1 MRKLTVEELLEKD
14 LSWFD
19 TCSIEE
25 LEYYIEVLES
35 ASVSDHITQ
44 LTLKILINSLYGAL
58 ANAHFIL
65 ANPDMAAAV
74 TSSGRFFIQLVANN
88 VERELQALLPSD
100 EPYVIYGDTDSSSPW
115 TLIHTDSG
123 KITIEDFFNSVEQSP
138 IVTSSGVE
146 IKRVANK
153 QSLTFD
159 MKRGIHYQPIDYVM
173 RHKVKKQMY
182 KITAGDKS
190 VEVTG
195 DHSLKVIRGG
205 SLIDATATD
214 LRGGD
219 ILVVLQDSETLRFV
233 FSTDIKVEDLGIVED
248 YVYDIEVQNTHS
260 FFANDIL
267 VHNSFYYSIKNIV
280 KRKFGENASASTPGI
295 VDWVDSFE
303 KKVVQKIIQD
313 SIEEYAEILNI
324 QDPSQIGVERE
335 VISDRAFFVA
345 KKRYAARVLDMEGVR
360 FNLDDPYIKTMG
372 LEIARSSTPAWVKKK
387 LQESI
392 SVILDNDQYGVRKWR
407 DETKLQYQNQP
418 LEDICAVQSVNS
430 LDYKL
435 GDKGIP
441 QGSKAA
447 LAHNN
452 WVQQQGLED
461 SIELLQPGEK
471 YKRCYLLTPNRFGTE
486 IISFGDPKIA
496 KIIEEDRIFDY
507 QTNFQKQFEQPL
519 ERMVESMNY
528 DIRDVPVFGSLDDW

>member
-1 MRKLTVEELLEKD
+1 MLAIEPVESITIGEL
-14 LSWFD
+14 FD
-19 TCSIEE
+19 
-25 LEYYIEVLES
+25 
-35 ASVSDHITQ
+35 
-44 LTLKILINSLYGAL
+44 LINV
-58 ANAHFIL
+58 N
-65 ANPDMAAAV
+65 
-74 TSSGRFFIQLVANN
+74 T
-88 VERELQALLPSD
+88 
-100 EPYVIYGDTDSSSPW
+100 T
-115 TLIHTDSG
+115 
-123 KITIEDFFNSVEQSP
+123 
-138 IVTSSGVE
+138 VTSSGVE
-146 IKRVANK
+146 LKSLGDID
-153 QSLTFD
+153 SLTFD

-182 KITAGDKS
+182 RISAGDKS

-219 ILVVLQDSETLRFV
+219 ILVVLQDSETQSFE
-233 FSTDIKVEDLGIVED
+233 FNTDIKVEDLGIVED

-313 SIEEYAEILNI
+313 SVEEYAEILNI

-496 KIIEEDRIFDY
+496 KIIEEDGIFDY

>member
-35 ASVSDHITQ
+35 AFVSDHITQ

-58 ANAHFIL
+58 ANAHFSL
-65 ANPDMAAAV
+65 ANPDMAAAI

-88 VERELQALLPSD
+88 VERELQALLPS
-100 EPYVIYGDTDSSSPW
+100 EKPYIISGDTDS
-115 TLIHTDSG
+115 
-123 KITIEDFFNSVEQSP
+123 
-138 IVTSSGVE
+138 
-146 IKRVANK
+146 
-153 QSLTFD
+153 
-159 MKRGIHYQPIDYVM
+159 
-173 RHKVKKQMY
+173 
-182 KITAGDKS
+182 
-190 VEVTG
+190 
-195 DHSLKVIRGG
+195 
-205 SLIDATATD
+205 
-214 LRGGD
+214 
-219 ILVVLQDSETLRFV
+219 
-233 FSTDIKVEDLGIVED
+233 
-248 YVYDIEVQNTHS
+248 
-260 FFANDIL
+260 
-267 VHNSFYYSIKNIV
+267 FYYTIQNIV
-280 KRKFGENASASTPGI
+280 SRKFGENASASTPGI

-303 KKVVQKIIQD
+303 KKVIQKIIQD

-324 QDPSQIGVERE
+324 ADPSQIGVERE
-335 VISDRAFFVA
+335 IISDRAFFVA

-360 FNLDDPYIKTMG
+360 FNLDDPYIKAMG
-372 LEIARSSTPAWVKKK
+372 LEIARSSTPAWVKDK

-407 DETKLQYQNQP
+407 DETKLQYQDQP
-418 LEDICAVQSVNS
+418 LESICAVQSVNS

-461 SIELLQPGEK
+461 TIELLQPGEK

-486 IISFGDPKIA
+486 IISFGDPKSA
-496 KIIEEDRIFDY
+496 KIIEEDGIFDY

>member
-19 TCSIEE
+19 TCSVEE

-58 ANAHFIL
+58 ANDHFIL
-65 ANPDMAAAV
+65 ANPDMAAAI
-74 TSSGRFFIQLVANN
+74 TSSGRFFIQLLANN
-88 VERELQALLPSD
+88 VERRLQELLPS
-100 EPYVIYGDTDSSSPW
+100 EKPYILSGDTDS
-115 TLIHTDSG
+115 IYY
-123 KITIEDFFNSVEQSP
+123 TIRN
-138 IVTSSGVE
+138 
-146 IKRVANK
+146 
-153 QSLTFD
+153 
-159 MKRGIHYQPIDYVM
+159 M
-173 RHKVKKQMY
+173 
-182 KITAGDKS
+182 
-190 VEVTG
+190 
-195 DHSLKVIRGG
+195 
-205 SLIDATATD
+205 
-214 LRGGD
+214 
-219 ILVVLQDSETLRFV
+219 VV
-233 FSTDIKVEDLGIVED
+233 
-248 YVYDIEVQNTHS
+248 
-260 FFANDIL
+260 
-267 VHNSFYYSIKNIV
+267 
-280 KRKFGENASASTPGI
+280 RKFGENASASTPGI

-303 KKVVQKIIQD
+303 KKVIQQV
-313 SIEEYAEILNI
+313 IQETTEEYAEILNI
-324 QDPSQIGVERE
+324 ADPSQIGVERE
-335 VISDRAFFVA
+335 IISDRAFFVA

-360 FNLDDPYIKTMG
+360 FNLDDPYIKAMG
-372 LEIARSSTPAWVKKK
+372 LEIARSSTPAWVKDK

-392 SVILDNDQYGVRKWR
+392 TVILDNDQYGVRKWR

-461 SIELLQPGEK
+461 TIELLQPGEK

-496 KIIEEDRIFDY
+496 KIIEEDGIFDY

-528 DIRDVPVFGSLDDW
+528 DIRDVPIFGSLDDW

>member
-35 ASVSDHITQ
+35 AFVSDHITQ

-65 ANPDMAAAV
+65 ANPDMAAAI

-88 VERELQALLPSD
+88 VERELQALLPS
-100 EPYVIYGDTDSSSPW
+100 EKPYIISGDTDS
-115 TLIHTDSG
+115 
-123 KITIEDFFNSVEQSP
+123 
-138 IVTSSGVE
+138 
-146 IKRVANK
+146 
-153 QSLTFD
+153 
-159 MKRGIHYQPIDYVM
+159 
-173 RHKVKKQMY
+173 
-182 KITAGDKS
+182 
-190 VEVTG
+190 
-195 DHSLKVIRGG
+195 
-205 SLIDATATD
+205 
-214 LRGGD
+214 
-219 ILVVLQDSETLRFV
+219 
-233 FSTDIKVEDLGIVED
+233 
-248 YVYDIEVQNTHS
+248 
-260 FFANDIL
+260 
-267 VHNSFYYSIKNIV
+267 FYYTIQNIV
-280 KRKFGENASASTPGI
+280 SRKFGENASASTPGI

-303 KKVVQKIIQD
+303 KKVIQKIIQD

-324 QDPSQIGVERE
+324 ADPSQIGVERE
-335 VISDRAFFVA
+335 IISDRAFFVA

-360 FNLDDPYIKTMG
+360 FNLDDPYIKAMG
-372 LEIARSSTPAWVKKK
+372 LEIARSSTPAWVKDK

-407 DETKLQYQNQP
+407 DETKLQYQDQP
-418 LEDICAVQSVNS
+418 LESICAVQSVNS

-461 SIELLQPGEK
+461 TIELLQPGEK

-496 KIIEEDRIFDY
+496 KIIEEDGIFDY

>member
-1 MRKLTVEELLEKD
+1 MITLTVEELLEKN

-19 TCSIEE
+19 SCTDEE
-25 LEYYIEVLES
+25 LLAFIDFLENSSAQDYI
-35 ASVSDHITQ
+35 IQ

-58 ANAHFIL
+58 AARSFIL
-65 ANPDMAAAV
+65 ANPDMAAAI
-74 TSSGRFFIQLVANN
+74 TSSGRFFIQLLANN
-88 VERELQALLPSD
+88 VERRLQELLPS
-100 EPYVIYGDTDSSSPW
+100 EKPYILSGDTDS
-115 TLIHTDSG
+115 IYY
-123 KITIEDFFNSVEQSP
+123 TIRN
-138 IVTSSGVE
+138 
-146 IKRVANK
+146 
-153 QSLTFD
+153 
-159 MKRGIHYQPIDYVM
+159 M
-173 RHKVKKQMY
+173 
-182 KITAGDKS
+182 
-190 VEVTG
+190 
-195 DHSLKVIRGG
+195 
-205 SLIDATATD
+205 
-214 LRGGD
+214 
-219 ILVVLQDSETLRFV
+219 VV
-233 FSTDIKVEDLGIVED
+233 
-248 YVYDIEVQNTHS
+248 
-260 FFANDIL
+260 
-267 VHNSFYYSIKNIV
+267 
-280 KRKFGENASASTPGI
+280 RKFGEDADASTPGI

-303 KKVVQKIIQD
+303 KKVIQQV
-313 SIEEYAEILNI
+313 IQETTEEYAEILNI
-324 QDPSQIGVERE
+324 ADPSQIGVERE
-335 VISDRAFFVA
+335 IISDRAFFVA

-360 FNLDDPYIKTMG
+360 FSLDDPYIKAMG
-372 LEIARSSTPAWVKKK
+372 LEIARSSTPAWVKYK

-486 IISFGDPKIA
+486 IISFADSKIA
-496 KIIEEDRIFDY
+496 KIIEEDGIFDY

>member
-1 MRKLTVEELLEKD
+1 MQKLTVEELLEKD

-19 TCSIEE
+19 SCTVEE
-25 LEYYIEVLES
+25 LEYYIETLES
-35 ASVSDHITQ
+35 AAAGDHITQ

-58 ANAHFIL
+58 GNKHFIL

-100 EPYVIYGDTDSSSPW
+100 EPYVIYGDTDSSFSS
-115 TLIHTDSG
+115 TILRINSED
-123 KITIEDFFNSVEQSP
+123 ITIGDLFNSIDIEP
-138 IVTSSGVE
+138 IITSSGVE
-146 IKRVANK
+146 VKRVEGK

-159 MKRGIHYQPIDYVM
+159 MKRGVHYQPIDYVM

-182 KITAGDKS
+182 RISAGDKS
-190 VEVTG
+190 VEVTS

-205 SLIDATATD
+205 SLIDATVTD
-214 LRGGD
+214 IRGGD
-219 ILVVLQDSETLRFV
+219 ILVVLQDSENLSFEYN
-233 FSTDIKVEDLGIVED
+233 TDIKVEDLGIVED

-280 KRKFGENASASTPGI
+280 KHKFGEDASASTPGI
-295 VDWVDSFE
+295 IDWVDAFE
-303 KKVVQKIIQD
+303 KKVIQKIIQD
-313 SIEEYAEILNI
+313 SVEEYAEILNI

-335 VISDRAFFVA
+335 IISDRAFFVA

-372 LEIARSSTPAWVKKK
+372 LEIARSCTPAWVKKK

-392 SVILDNDQYGVRKWR
+392 EVILDNDQYGVRKWR
-407 DETKLQYQNQP
+407 DETKLQYQDQP
-418 LEDICAVQSVNS
+418 LESICAVQSVNS
-430 LDYKL
+430 LDYNL

-452 WVQQQGLED
+452 WVKQQGLEN

-496 KIIEEDRIFDY
+496 KIIEEDGIFDY

>member
-19 TCSIEE
+19 ACSVEE

-88 VERELQALLPSD
+88 MERELQALLPSD
-100 EPYVIYGDTDSSSPW
+100 EPYVIYGDTDS
-115 TLIHTDSG
+115 
-123 KITIEDFFNSVEQSP
+123 
-138 IVTSSGVE
+138 
-146 IKRVANK
+146 
-153 QSLTFD
+153 
-159 MKRGIHYQPIDYVM
+159 
-173 RHKVKKQMY
+173 
-182 KITAGDKS
+182 
-190 VEVTG
+190 
-195 DHSLKVIRGG
+195 
-205 SLIDATATD
+205 
-214 LRGGD
+214 
-219 ILVVLQDSETLRFV
+219 
-233 FSTDIKVEDLGIVED
+233 
-248 YVYDIEVQNTHS
+248 
-260 FFANDIL
+260 
-267 VHNSFYYSIKNIV
+267 FYYTIQNMV
-280 KRKFGENASASTPGI
+280 VRKFGEDASASTPGI

-461 SIELLQPGEK
+461 TIELLQPGEK

-496 KIIEEDRIFDY
+496 KIIEEDGIFDY

>member
-1 MRKLTVEELLEKD
+1 MQKLTVEELLEKD

-19 TCSIEE
+19 NCSVEE
-25 LEYYIEVLES
+25 LESYIETLES
-35 ASVSDHITQ
+35 ASASDHITQ

-58 ANAHFIL
+58 GNKHFTL
-65 ANPDMAAAV
+65 ANPDMAAAI

-100 EPYVIYGDTDSSSPW
+100 KPYIIYGDTDS
-115 TLIHTDSG
+115 
-123 KITIEDFFNSVEQSP
+123 
-138 IVTSSGVE
+138 
-146 IKRVANK
+146 
-153 QSLTFD
+153 
-159 MKRGIHYQPIDYVM
+159 
-173 RHKVKKQMY
+173 
-182 KITAGDKS
+182 
-190 VEVTG
+190 
-195 DHSLKVIRGG
+195 
-205 SLIDATATD
+205 
-214 LRGGD
+214 
-219 ILVVLQDSETLRFV
+219 
-233 FSTDIKVEDLGIVED
+233 
-248 YVYDIEVQNTHS
+248 
-260 FFANDIL
+260 
-267 VHNSFYYSIKNIV
+267 FYYSLQTIV
-280 KRKFGENASASTPGI
+280 SRKFGENANASTPGI

-313 SIEEYAEILNI
+313 SIAEYAEILNI
-324 QDPSQIGVERE
+324 DDPTQIGVERE
-335 VISDRAFFVA
+335 IISDRAFFVA
-345 KKRYAARVLDMEGVR
+345 KKRYAARVLDSEGVR
-360 FNLDDPYIKTMG
+360 FSLDDPYIKTMG
-372 LEIARSSTPAWVKKK
+372 LEIARSSTPKWVKQK

-430 LDYKL
+430 LDYDL
-435 GDKGIP
+435 NEKGVP

-452 WVQQQGLED
+452 WVKQQGLEGE
-461 SIELLQPGEK
+461 IELLQPGEK

-486 IISFGDPKIA
+486 IISFSDSKIA
-496 KIIEEDRIFDY
+496 KIIAEDGIFDY

>member
-1 MRKLTVEELLEKD
+1 MQKLTVEELLEKD

-19 TCSIEE
+19 SCSVEE
-25 LEYYIEVLES
+25 LEYYIETLES
-35 ASVSDHITQ
+35 AAAGDHITQ

-58 ANAHFIL
+58 GNKHFIL

-100 EPYVIYGDTDSSSPW
+100 EPYIISGDTDS
-115 TLIHTDSG
+115 
-123 KITIEDFFNSVEQSP
+123 
-138 IVTSSGVE
+138 
-146 IKRVANK
+146 
-153 QSLTFD
+153 
-159 MKRGIHYQPIDYVM
+159 
-173 RHKVKKQMY
+173 
-182 KITAGDKS
+182 
-190 VEVTG
+190 
-195 DHSLKVIRGG
+195 
-205 SLIDATATD
+205 
-214 LRGGD
+214 
-219 ILVVLQDSETLRFV
+219 
-233 FSTDIKVEDLGIVED
+233 
-248 YVYDIEVQNTHS
+248 
-260 FFANDIL
+260 
-267 VHNSFYYSIKNIV
+267 FYYTIKNIV
-280 KRKFGENASASTPGI
+280 KHKFGENASASTPGI

-303 KKVVQKIIQD
+303 KKVIQKIIQN

-335 VISDRAFFVA
+335 IISDRAFFVA

-360 FNLDDPYIKTMG
+360 FNLDDPYIKAMG
-372 LEIARSSTPAWVKKK
+372 LEIARSSTPLWVKQK

-392 SVILDNDQYGVRKWR
+392 SVILDNDQYGVRRWR

-418 LEDICAVQSVNS
+418 LESICAVQSVNS
-430 LDYKL
+430 LDYNL

-447 LAHNN
+447 IAHNN
-452 WVQQQGLED
+452 WVKQQGLED
-461 SIELLQPGEK
+461 TIELLQPGEK

-486 IISFGDPKIA
+486 IISFGDSKIA
-496 KIIEEDRIFDY
+496 KIIEEDGIFDY

>member
-1 MRKLTVEELLEKD
+1 MQKLTVEELLEKD

-19 TCSIEE
+19 NCSVEE
-25 LEYYIEVLES
+25 LESYIETLEYAS
-35 ASVSDHITQ
+35 ASDHITQ

-58 ANAHFIL
+58 GNKHFTL
-65 ANPDMAAAV
+65 ANPDMAAAI

-100 EPYVIYGDTDSSSPW
+100 KPYIIYGDTDS
-115 TLIHTDSG
+115 
-123 KITIEDFFNSVEQSP
+123 
-138 IVTSSGVE
+138 
-146 IKRVANK
+146 
-153 QSLTFD
+153 
-159 MKRGIHYQPIDYVM
+159 
-173 RHKVKKQMY
+173 
-182 KITAGDKS
+182 
-190 VEVTG
+190 
-195 DHSLKVIRGG
+195 
-205 SLIDATATD
+205 
-214 LRGGD
+214 
-219 ILVVLQDSETLRFV
+219 
-233 FSTDIKVEDLGIVED
+233 
-248 YVYDIEVQNTHS
+248 
-260 FFANDIL
+260 
-267 VHNSFYYSIKNIV
+267 FYYSLQTIV
-280 KRKFGENASASTPGI
+280 SRKFGENANASTPGI

-324 QDPSQIGVERE
+324 DDPTQIGVERE
-335 VISDRAFFVA
+335 IISDRAFFVA
-345 KKRYAARVLDMEGVR
+345 KKRYAARVLDSEGVR
-360 FNLDDPYIKTMG
+360 FSLDDPYIKTMG
-372 LEIARSSTPAWVKKK
+372 LEIARSSTPKWVKQK

-430 LDYKL
+430 LDYDL
-435 GDKGIP
+435 NEKGVP

-452 WVQQQGLED
+452 WVKQQGLEGE
-461 SIELLQPGEK
+461 IELLQPGEK

-486 IISFGDPKIA
+486 IISFSDSKIA
-496 KIIEEDRIFDY
+496 KIIEEDGIFDY